1 MIRQKKYIT
10 KTNSNVAE
18 ITCTLFVEYNCARSI
33 KIWWMEMY
41 RFTWLVVSSSL
52 NQISHFL
59 VICIIYCSRDLDR
72 SCSATKKKNKVSLDQ
87 LTLIFYFL
95 CVIHL
100 HSQFFHWWKLVELF
114 PPKNFNWGGCIFI
127 CEDTIVS
134 YSFINH
140 FFVLTKLI

>member
-1 MIRQKKYIT
+1 M
-10 KTNSNVAE
+10 
-18 ITCTLFVEYNCARSI
+18 FVEYNCARSI

-72 SCSATKKKNKVSLDQ
+72 SCSATKKKNKFSVDQ

-114 PPKNFNWGGCIFI
+114 PKKITNYNWGGSFLYVRTPSYHIHLLIIF
-127 CEDTIVS
+127 CADK
-134 YSFINH
+134 INIK
-140 FFVLTKLI
+140 FCAIIK